1 MKIKLFNDFMLY
13 KGKSLLE
20 VFPAKSSERVLYYRY
35 RESDGDTN
43 YRSSMWKKVSEL
55 LDIPLW
61 CVNLDLKE
69 DVMDKIVKA
78 KEVLNIGGSTLTRNI
93 ALLGSN
99 GFTDEESI
107 FYAYLYDGGF
117 YGE

>member
-1 MKIKLFNDFMLY
+1 MKISLFNDFMLY
-13 KGKSLLE
+13 KGKSLLD

-35 RESDGDTN
+35 RESDGDPN
-43 YRSSMWKKVSEL
+43 YNSSMWKKVSEL
-55 LDIPLW
+55 LDIPIW
-61 CVNLDLKE
+61 CVSLGLKE
-69 DVMDKIVKA
+69 DVIDKVVKA
-78 KEVLNIGGSTLTRNI
+78 KEILSVGGSTLTRNI

-107 FYAYLYDGGF
+107 FYAYLYEGGF